1 MRGAVRQVCVWWDG
15 LRCMVTN
22 TSFSLA
28 GAGFVRVVLSWF
40 FVAEQRHCLWRR
52 GWPDLPSFD
61 LGC

>member
-1 MRGAVRQVCVWWDG
+1 
-15 LRCMVTN
+15 MVTN